1 MAKIAKQLTELIGHT
16 PLLELTNY
24 EKALG
29 LEAKIIA
36 KLEYFNPLGSVKDR
50 VAATVGVCVK
60 IYFFHKYENSLLAKQ
75 SVLQN
80 VS

>member
-1 MAKIAKQLTELIGHT
+1 MVGKTELCNTGRQCR
-16 PLLELTNY
+16 LD
-24 EKALG
+24 
-29 LEAKIIA
+29 IIA
-36 KLEYFNPLGSVKDR
+36 ATRLR
-50 VAATVGVCVK
+50 AATVGVCVK